1 MERVAYD
8 QVRAD
13 VSAAV
18 AHLRAT
24 GSDDA
29 IYTIGFCFGGKV
41 SFLSATF
48 GLDLAG
54 VIGLHAG
61 LGPRNDVPPPVDHA
75 ADFRSPSWGSS
86 AARIRRSP
94 PEAIA
99 DFGRALSA
107 AGVEHQFVSFP
118 GAPHSFFD
126 RKFTEFAEQNAAAWT
141 EVLAFVGG
149 QERVAA

>member
-1 MERVAYD
+1 
-8 QVRAD
+8 VRAD

-18 AHLRAT
+18 THLRAT
-24 GSDDA
+24 GSDPDEA
-29 IYTIGFCFGGKV
+29 IFTIGFCFGGKV
-41 SFLSATF
+41 ACLSATF

-61 LGPRNDVPPPVDHA
+61 LGPRNDIPPPVDHA
-75 ADFRSPSWGSS
+75 ADFRSPVLGLFGGADPS
-86 AARIRRSP
+86 IP

-99 DFGRALSA
+99 AFDRALRA
-107 AGVEHQFVSFP
+107 AGVEHRFVSFP

-141 EVLAFVGG
+141 EVLSFVRG